1 MEHSRLEDEISEKCL
16 EVKNLNIEFGSD
28 HTVIRAVRG
37 VSFSLYKGEILA
49 IVGET
54 GCGKTVLC
62 KSIIGLLSKKGKV
75 KAGEILLR
83 GRNLLAF
90 NEKKWNEIRGKEIA
104 MVFQDPLSALDPS
117 YPIGKQ
123 IEESLMVHQKLKKK
137 DRKEEVLRLLEKVG
151 IDQGENRYYQYPF
164 QLSGGMRQRCVLA
177 VALACEPRILLADEP
192 TTALDVTVQA
202 EILELLQN
210 LQRERQLSILFVTHN
225 LGIVSQIAD
234 RVLVMYQ
241 GKIVEEGTTEE
252 IFTKPVHVYTKQLL
266 KAAGGVPSERGNSKS

>member
-104 MVFQDPLSALDPS
+104 MVFQDPSSALDPS

-151 IDQGENRYYQYPF
+151 IDQGEIRYYQYPF

-177 VALACEPRILLADEP
+177 VALACEPGILLADEP

-210 LQRERQLSILFVTHN
+210 LQRVRQLSILFVTHN

-266 KAAGGVPSERGNSKS
+266 RAAEGVPSERGNSKS